1 MRIVVFGATGA
12 VGSRIVAEAARRN
25 HDVVGVARDP
35 DRTPEVGAGV
45 RLVRG
50 DATDVPSVV
59 RDIRGADAVVCAI
72 SPRPG
77 ANGEPAPSLV
87 DAARAIIAG
96 ARETGVR
103 RILTV
108 GGAGSLEIA
117 PGKQLMDQPDF
128 PAAYKPEAIAGRE
141 ALEVW
146 RREGDGLDWTYISPA
161 AEIKPGERTGQYR
174 TTDDRLLVDDRGKS
188 EITYEDYAV
197 AVLDEIENPQHV
209 GKRFGVAY

>member
-1 MRIVVFGATGA
+1 
-12 VGSRIVAEAARRN
+12 
-25 HDVVGVARDP
+25 
-35 DRTPEVGAGV
+35 
-45 RLVRG
+45 
-50 DATDVPSVV
+50 
-59 RDIRGADAVVCAI
+59 
-72 SPRPG
+72 
-77 ANGEPAPSLV
+77 
-87 DAARAIIAG
+87 
-96 ARETGVR
+96 VR

-161 AEIKPGERTGQYR
+161 AEIKPGERTGKYR

-197 AVLDEIENPQHV
+197 AVLDEIENPRHV